1 MAQRKE
7 TVRFQAVGNL
17 DKELN
22 KIAKATEKASE
33 AMDDLG
39 DATKEG
45 AEKITKSV
53 DGAKKSVESLAA
65 KFMTFEVAKQ
75 VLEKT
80 VAFLT
85 DATKKYKEAEVAA
98 GGSLNEIAKKS
109 ENLSREM
116 DNLTLSIGKFS
127 TRMEES
133 ALSDGDGV
141 ATNLS
146 NLIDKASDYT
156 DSLFDLG
163 MGAAGAVVGLVPFG
177 NQLVILAGMMP
188 AGIKLLDEW
197 TGKTDSLVESTK
209 ALTKEF
215 KESLDPLSSMM
226 GLYEAG
232 YQSYSKK
239 NHFQFNSMFG
249 VSGTGDYKPKPKGKK
264 RKTDSLDDLVNIKPK
279 GEDAR
284 GMAEEMEREFAKRDA
299 EKAELDF
306 LEQRAKLLLE
316 GKEFQAEMLEIEY
329 EMLDPNQKLLRI
341 HEAQMNAFEKANDAA
356 AKKKQ
361 DDDQR
366 KAEEEAKLA
375 KAEGERNAAIRAGG
389 DAAVTVA
396 GIVGASER
404 ELAAMKGA
412 IETAESIASFASLDI
427 AGGIGHAAAAA
438 SFFAVAGSSGGGAT
452 GGGAAKKTPSAKS
465 APRTGQNA
473 REAKES
479 ANTSAAPANTVYNV
493 SINSVSK
500 LSAKEARVVAE
511 ALNLNAR
518 SRV

>member
-45 AEKITKSV
+45 SEKITKSV
-53 DGAKKSVESLAA
+53 DGAKKSVEILAA

-109 ENLSREM
+109 ENLSREV
-116 DNLTLSIGKFS
+116 DNLTLSIGKFTS
-127 TRMEES
+127 RMEES
-133 ALSDGDGV
+133 ALSDGDGI
-141 ATNLS
+141 ASNLT
-146 NLIDKASDYT
+146 NLIDKASDFTDELVGLGKTLLPIGAIVGGPVAILLTQLPAAIKFLDEMTGAT
-156 DSLFDLG
+156 DSLL
-163 MGAAGAVVGLVPFG
+163 
-177 NQLVILAGMMP
+177 
-188 AGIKLLDEW
+188 ES
-197 TGKTDSLVESTK
+197 TGK
-209 ALTKEF
+209 LTKEF
-215 KESLDPLSSMM
+215 KEAYDPLSSMY

-232 YQSYSKK
+232 FKAYSKA

-479 ANTSAAPANTVYNV
+479 ANTAASPSNTVYNV

>member
-33 AMDDLG
+33 AMDEMG
-39 DATKEG
+39 KATKES
-45 AEKITKSV
+45 AEKVTASV
-53 DGAKKSVESLAA
+53 DKTKKAVEGLAT
-65 KFMTFEVAKQ
+65 KFLTLELAKQ

-80 VAFLT
+80 VQFLT
-85 DATKKYKEAEVAA
+85 EATKKYKDAEIAA

-109 ENLSREM
+109 ADLTREM

-127 TRMEES
+127 TRIQES
-133 ALSDGDGV
+133 ALGDKSDETV
-141 ATNLS
+141 SHLS
-146 NLIDKASDYT
+146 NLIDKTSDYT
-156 DSLFDLG
+156 DDMISMTD
-163 MGAAGAVVGLVPFG
+163 ATISAVAGLIPFG
-177 NQLVILAGMMP
+177 NQLGLLAGLMP
-188 AGIKLLDEW
+188 AGIKLLDDW
-197 TGKTDSLVESTK
+197 TGSTNSLLESTK

-215 KESLDPLSSMM
+215 KESLDPLSSMY
-226 GLYEAG
+226 GLYDAG
-232 YQSYSKK
+232 YKAYSKA
-239 NHFQFNSMFG
+239 NHFQFNSKSG
-249 VSGTGDYKPKPKGKK
+249 VSSTAKPLDKKPKGKG

-279 GEDAR
+279 GEEAR
-284 GMAEEMEREFAKRDA
+284 GMADELARDSAKRDA
-299 EKAELDF
+299 EKAELEF

-316 GKEFQAEMLEIEY
+316 GKEFQAEMLEIEH
-329 EMLDPNQKLLRI
+329 EMLEPNEKLLRI
-341 HEAQMNAFEKANDAA
+341 HEAETASRERASDAA
-356 AKKKQ
+356 AKRKQ
-361 DDDQR
+361 EDDQR
-366 KAEEEAKLA
+366 EAEEKGKLEEAEAK
-375 KAEGERNAAIRAGG
+375 RNAAVRAGG

-438 SFFAVAGSSGGGAT
+438 SFFAVAGSTGGGGGASKK
-452 GGGAAKKTPSAKS
+452 AASSSKA

>member
-85 DATKKYKEAEVAA
+85 DATKKYKDAEIAA

-109 ENLSREM
+109 ANLSREM

-127 TRMEES
+127 TRIQES
-133 ALSDGDGV
+133 ALSDGDGI
-141 ATNLS
+141 ASNLT
-146 NLIDKASDYT
+146 NLIDKASDFT
-156 DSLFDLG
+156 DE
-163 MGAAGAVVGLVPFG
+163 
-177 NQLVILAGMMP
+177 
-188 AGIKLLDEW
+188 LLDIGKTVLFVGSIPLTGPLSLLLTQLPEAAKFMDEL
-197 TGKTDSLVESTK
+197 TGKTDSLLESTK
-209 ALTKEF
+209 KLTKEF
-215 KESLDPLSSMM
+215 KESIDPMSSAFA
-226 GLYEAG
+226 LYAAG
-232 YQSYSKK
+232 YEEYSKK
-239 NHFQFNSMFG
+239 NHFQFNSVFG
-249 VSGTGDYKPKPKGKK
+249 VSGTGEPTTKKPKGKA

-361 DDDQR
+361 DDEQR
-366 KAEEEAKLA
+366 EAEEEAKLA

-479 ANTSAAPANTVYNV
+479 ANTAASPSNTVYNV

>member
-116 DNLTLSIGKFS
+116 DNLTLSIGKFTS
-127 TRMEES
+127 RVEES
-133 ALSDGDGV
+133 ALSDGDGI
-141 ATNLS
+141 ASNLT
-146 NLIDKASDYT
+146 NLIDKASDFT
-156 DSLFDLG
+156 DELVDIGKTVLFVGSIPLTGPLSLLLTQLP
-163 MGAAGAVVGLVPFG
+163 AATKF
-177 NQLVILAGMMP
+177 
-188 AGIKLLDEW
+188 LDEM
-197 TGKTDSLVESTK
+197 TGKTDSLLESTK
-209 ALTKEF
+209 KLSKEF
-215 KESLDPLSSMM
+215 KEAYDPLSSMY

-232 YQSYSKK
+232 YEAYSKA

-264 RKTDSLDDLVNIKPK
+264 RKADSLDDLVNIKPK